1 MALTTSRKAVDF
13 ITLHAH
19 PEALSNEHPANN
31 EWLKVEALPGK
42 GRGFVARCHIPAG
55 TVVYTAQP
63 LAVAVSQEWIPETC
77 AWCFAFSYPKRMRVK
92 STHTKDIMF
101 CSPECQT
108 SFYQQGYKDE
118 ADLLVHGY
126 HALGHVKEP
135 MATSTAASDPLV
147 DIIPLPPSKDCSDTQ
162 LAAWL
167 DEAWS
172 IVAAASSDMNAMWV
186 PERGE
191 RTMCRLI
198 AACLAR
204 KQCQEDCLFS
214 STTPDM
220 IGFEQLWEMQCNE
233 LACVRAMLQTQQ
245 QEVPTQLI
253 EIMHLY
259 LYLSSAVAGI
269 LDCPHVLFRAIYFRE
284 AANSFGL
291 WEMPHGNQQ
300 PEMID
305 QGVTDDQELLGW
317 GIYPSAVYFN
327 HACNANIVKIRDG
340 RSMRFI
346 AKTDIAPGQEACIS
360 YGSVGEAVDERRA
373 RLLEHY
379 HFWCECIRC
388 KAESSS
394 SS

>member
-19 PEALSNEHPANN
+19 PTALSHEHAANN

-42 GRGFVARCHIPAG
+42 GRGFIARRPIPAG
-55 TVVYTAQP
+55 TTVYTAQP

-77 AWCFAFSYPKRMRVK
+77 AWCFAFSYPKKMRVK
-92 STHTKDIMF
+92 STHTKSIMF
-101 CSPECQT
+101 CSSECQT
-108 SFYQQGYKDE
+108 CFYQQGCKDE
-118 ADLLVHGY
+118 AELLIRSFY
-126 HALGHVKEP
+126 ALEHVKE
-135 MATSTAASDPLV
+135 STATATASDPLA
-147 DIIPLPPSKDCSDTQ
+147 DIIPPPPSKDCSDTR
-162 LAAWL
+162 LAGWL

-172 IVAAASSDMNAMWV
+172 IVAAAYNDMNGTWV

-198 AACLAR
+198 VACLAR
-204 KQCQEDCLFS
+204 KQCQEKCLLTS
-214 STTPDM
+214 TPDM

-233 LACVRAMLQTQQ
+233 LACVRAMLQTE
-245 QEVPTQLI
+245 QEVPMQLI

-259 LYLSSAVAGI
+259 LYLSSALAGI
-269 LDCPHVLFRAIYFRE
+269 LDCPHALFRAIYFRE

-291 WEMPHGNQQ
+291 WEMPHGNQDIQ
-300 PEMID
+300 MMD

-327 HACNANIVKIRDG
+327 HACNANIAKIRDG
-340 RSMRFI
+340 RNMRFI
-346 AKTDIAPGQEACIS
+346 AKTDIAANQEACIS
-360 YGSVGEAVDERRA
+360 YGSVGETVQERRA

-394 SS
+394 S